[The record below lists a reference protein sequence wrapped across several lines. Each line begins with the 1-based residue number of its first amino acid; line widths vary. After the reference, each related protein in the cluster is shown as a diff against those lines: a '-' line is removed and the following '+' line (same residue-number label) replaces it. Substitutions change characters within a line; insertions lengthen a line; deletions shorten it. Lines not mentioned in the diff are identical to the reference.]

1 MRKKQPNSELIDDEN
16 PEWTRATS
24 RRARAASEVLP
35 ELLGAEAASQLLKPR
50 GRPKAATTKVH
61 LNLRLDA
68 DIVRAFKAQGAGW
81 QTRMNDALHEW
92 LETH

>member
-1 MRKKQPNSELIDDEN
+1 MRKKRPNPVLIDDEN
-16 PEWTRATS
+16 PEWTLATS

-35 ELLGAEAASQLLKPR
+35 ELLGTEAASQLLKPR
-50 GRPKAATTKVH
+50 GRPPAATTRIH

-68 DIVRAFKAQGAGW
+68 DIVQAFKAKGAGW
-81 QTRMNDALHEW
+81 QTRMNNALHEW

>member
-1 MRKKQPNSELIDDEN
+1 MRKKQPGSELIDDEN
-16 PEWTRATS
+16 PEWTRETS

-35 ELLGAEAASQLLKPR
+35 ELLGAEAASQLLRPR
-50 GRPKAATTKVH
+50 GRPKAAATKIH

-68 DIVRAFKAQGAGW
+68 AIVQAFKAQGAGW
-81 QTRMNDALHEW
+81 QTRMNDALHDW